1 MVSTGKTTNYNIMKR
16 QFWLPLIIL
25 TVFFTACSSDDN
37 DGSTDETAGLVG
49 SWNLTEFYSEDGS
62 FSTTILNIPV
72 NFPMNI
78 TGKDYDLRIDIG
90 ENPNMVTGEG
100 SYVTVASVDGL
111 PDAEPVETTINASE
125 LEGEW
130 SKNGNMLTVS
140 QESEETIFE
149 IITLNDTELRLK
161 QSFSEEADILE
172 YSATLEADQFFVF
185 TRVQ

>member
-1 MVSTGKTTNYNIMKR
+1 MKR
-16 QFWLPLIIL
+16 FFLLPTLIITL
-25 TVFFTACSSDDN
+25 FITSCSSDDN
-37 DGSTDETAGLVG
+37 DDGTIDGSATLAG

-72 NFPMNI
+72 NFPMSI

-125 LEGEW
+125 LEGKW

-140 QESEETIFE
+140 QESEETVFE
-149 IITLNDTELRLK
+149 IVTLNDTELRLK

-172 YSATLEADQFFVF
+172 YSATLEADQYFVF